1 MSLPLPARALLFAA
15 ACTAALPGA
24 AQPASRNPP
33 AAPSPL
39 DPKASV
45 PAPSYE
51 SAFTRF
57 RRWSAETPVSW
68 RQANDTV
75 TGIGGWRVYARE
87 AQQVDAA
94 PAPNPPAPS
103 PAAATTPAAAMA
115 TLPLP
120 LPARAPAPADPAQPM
135 PAGHGGHKTP

>member
-1 MSLPLPARALLFAA
+1 MSLPLLAHALLFAL

-24 AQPASRNPP
+24 AQSTLPKPQTAS
-33 AAPSPL
+33 SPL

-45 PAPSYE
+45 PALSYE

-57 RRWSAETPVSW
+57 RRWSDEEPIAW

-75 TGIGGWRVYARE
+75 TRIGGWRVYARE

-94 PAPNPPAPS
+94 RAANA

-115 TLPLP
+115 APP
-120 LPARAPAPADPAQPM
+120 QPATADSAQAM

>member
-1 MSLPLPARALLFAA
+1 MSLPVPAHALLFAV

-24 AQPASRNPP
+24 AQSTLPNPQAAS
-33 AAPSPL
+33 SPL

-45 PAPSYE
+45 PALSYE

-57 RRWSAETPVSW
+57 RRWSDEKPVAW

-94 PAPNPPAPS
+94 PAAKAPA
-103 PAAATTPAAAMA
+103 PAAAATPARAA
-115 TLPLP
+115 PP
-120 LPARAPAPADPAQPM
+120 APAPADPAQPA
-135 PAGHGGHKTP
+135 PAGHGGHKAP